1 MFRLTWLVF
10 HGPSRMDHEV
20 EHHVHESP
28 VTMTGVLVVL
38 AVLSAVG
45 GFISIPHFLETQLPL
60 PAIQP
65 ALKSY
70 QMTVVVL
77 SIVLGL
83 AGLAGAWFFYGGPL
97 GRTTRIKARLGGVYR
112 MLYGKYFID
121 EAYEFFLGRPLHWI
135 SEHVFLRFGD
145 RAVIDGTLHGLAG
158 LARGSGG
165 LLARVQTGNLQLYAL
180 LVLVGSFV
188 CLVWSWA
195 NG

>member
-1 MFRLTWLVF
+1 
-10 HGPSRMDHEV
+10 MDPDV

-28 VTMTGVLVVL
+28 TSMTGVLVVL
-38 AVLSAVG
+38 ALLSAVG

-60 PAIQP
+60 PEIQP

-70 QMTVVVL
+70 QMPLVAL
-77 SIVLGL
+77 SIAL
-83 AGLAGAWFFYGGPL
+83 GLAGAWYFYGGPP
-97 GRTTRIKARLGGVYR
+97 GRTTRIKEGLGGFYR
-112 MLYGKYFID
+112 MLHGKYFID

-135 SEHVFLRFGD
+135 SENVFLRFGD